1 MFCFADKIEGLSPGH
16 SLLENFEGLLQ
27 RAKGEDGGVF
37 ATPPDSGITKRLL
50 LIKENQIS
58 QVNDISLYRKIKSV
72 GSLKSFPWYAP
83 QLSGISIL
91 FFPFRSSLMAH
102 HRGGFSGLES
112 ATSFV

>member
-37 ATPPDSGITKRLL
+37 ATRPDSGITKRLL

-58 QVNDISLYRKIKSV
+58 QVNDISLYRKMQECGFTEILPLICTSAIWDQYPILSLPEFPH
-72 GSLKSFPWYAP
+72 GSP
-83 QLSGISIL
+83 QGRL
-91 FFPFRSSLMAH
+91 
-102 HRGGFSGLES
+102 
-112 ATSFV
+112 

>member
-50 LIKENQIS
+50 LIKE
-58 QVNDISLYRKIKSV
+58 
-72 GSLKSFPWYAP
+72 
-83 QLSGISIL
+83 
-91 FFPFRSSLMAH
+91 
-102 HRGGFSGLES
+102 
-112 ATSFV
+112 